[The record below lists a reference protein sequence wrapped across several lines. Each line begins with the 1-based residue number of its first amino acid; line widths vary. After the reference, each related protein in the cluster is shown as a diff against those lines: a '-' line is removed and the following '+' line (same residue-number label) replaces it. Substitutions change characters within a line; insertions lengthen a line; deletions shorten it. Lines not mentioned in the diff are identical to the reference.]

1 MIEVSGFLNV
11 QKSEPRQSAAAD
23 EEKEEGSLLLPR
35 LFGQRELASREQ
47 ERDNKQEDSHAEPY
61 AYR

>member
-1 MIEVSGFLNV
+1 MFRNQSRGN
-11 QKSEPRQSAAAD
+11 QKLDAD
-23 EEKEEGSLLLPR
+23 EEKEEGSLVLPR

>member
-1 MIEVSGFLNV
+1 MFRN
-11 QKSEPRQSAAAD
+11 QSRGNQQLDAD
-23 EEKEEGSLLLPR
+23 EEKEEGSLVLPR

-47 ERDNKQEDSHAEPY
+47 ERDGDNKQEDSHAEPY